1 MANKHMK
8 RYSTLLITREMQ
20 IRTTMKYYL
29 TPVKMAIIINSTNN
43 KCWNKCRKK
52 VTLLHSWWE
61 CKLVQPLQRT
71 VWRILRKLE
80 IELPYDPAVSLL
92 SMYQY
97 TDKTLIQKDTHTLI
111 FIAALF
117 TVVNTGNNP
126 YIHQTD
132 EWINKLY

>member
-29 TPVKMAIIINSTNN
+29 TPVKMAIIINSTN
-43 KCWNKCRKK
+43 KTCWNRCREK

-80 IELPYDPAVSLL
+80 IELLYDTAVSLL

-117 TVVNTGNNP
+117 TIVKTGNNS